1 MQRLNIDH
9 EGSYSEDED
18 GNKHLLVIIDCFT
31 KLIELFY
38 PVKSVDAA
46 EITAEA
52 LIKHFGRFGCPTQ
65 IVSYK
70 VSEFVNQQLV

>member
-1 MQRLNIDH
+1 MD
-9 EGSYSEDED
+9 DED